1 MGQAQILQRQY
12 ILYVVM
18 MVSFF
23 CFENGVF
30 FLMMVSFFFVSFLRP
45 PCSDDGVF
53 LFLLAA
59 SEISPT
65 LHPYWV

>member
-1 MGQAQILQRQY
+1 
-12 ILYVVM
+12 
-18 MVSFF
+18 
-23 CFENGVF
+23 
-30 FLMMVSFFFVSFLRP
+30 MVSFFFVSFLRP